1 MFNLKFKSLMF
12 FTSVILIA
20 LSGQISFGQVGARQ
34 TVKLAAV
41 RVEGNKSADAN
52 FIKLNS
58 GLTENALVSGEDIQK
73 AIKQLWA
80 LKMFSDIQV
89 ILEKEVDG
97 SVFLV
102 LKVEEYPRLEKIELE
117 GNKKIKKKDIEKELS
132 FYKGQ
137 VVGPQESRK
146 AAKKIKKL
154 YEEKGYLL
162 AEIEPKVREGE
173 NERVILRLKIN
184 EGNKVQIE
192 GINFHGNTAFT
203 NKKLRKAFKE
213 TKENGFWFF
222 GGGDFDRDKYQE
234 DLKHLISFYNKEG
247 FRDAETVKDSIYYGP
262 LKKAMYIDI
271 WVEEGQRYYFGDITW
286 EGNELFA
293 VEQLQQLLD
302 FEKGDVYN
310 KEKLDKAVFEKVG
323 NLYYDT
329 GYIFARIEPQEKPV
343 GKDTVNVHFRIT
355 EGNAVKINKIHISG
369 NTKTKE
375 KVIRRELRILPGDV
389 FSRQA
394 LVRSQRDIFVLN
406 YFADVRPDVEPI
418 SDEYVDISIEVEEKS
433 TDTANMSAGFSE
445 RDKLIG
451 SIGVTMNNFFGNGQI
466 LSFDWNFGRAFRSF
480 ALSFTEPWF
489 LDTPTLVGLS
499 FYDTKRDD
507 RYTGYN
513 QRSQGASVRLGR
525 RLRWPDNFFRT
536 DWIYRVDKTDLYD
549 FNPQVLRFNPRLA
562 LQNWPLTTSG
572 ITQIISRN
580 SLDRPEFPTSGSK
593 FSISTEFTGGPL
605 GGNVSFHKHVMQ
617 NEWFSPLIWNLVLF
631 NNIHAGYIEGFGDD
645 FENIP
650 FLELFFMGG
659 EGLSRS
665 IPLRGYDDPLSGV
678 ATQAGGKLMFKYSTE
693 IRFPIAPNPTIFGL
707 AFAEAGNTW
716 ESLSKTDIYDLRRSV
731 GVGIRIFM
739 PMLGV
744 IGFDYAYG
752 FDNDVLD
759 ENNRKTGR
767 KFGEWKPHFVFG
779 RSF

>member
-1 MFNLKFKSLMF
+1 MLNLKYKSLII
-12 FTSVILIA
+12 FTSLILIA
-20 LSGQISFGQVGARQ
+20 FSGKLSFGQVGARK

-41 RVEGNKSADAN
+41 RVEGNTSADAN

-80 LKMFSDIQV
+80 LNMFSDIQV
-89 ILEKEVDG
+89 VMEKEVAG

-137 VVGPQESRK
+137 VVGPQESKK

-154 YEEKGYLL
+154 YAEKGYLL
-162 AEIEPKVREGE
+162 AEVEPKLREGAE
-173 NERVILRLKIN
+173 NKRVILRFKIN

-192 GINFHGNTAFT
+192 GINFQGNTAFT
-203 NKKLRKAFKE
+203 DKKLRKAFKE
-213 TKENGFWFF
+213 TQENGFWFF
-222 GGGDFDRDKYQE
+222 GGGDFDREKYEE
-234 DLKHLISFYNKEG
+234 DLKHLIGFYNKEG

-262 LKKAMYIDI
+262 QKKAMYIDV
-271 WVEEGQRYYFGDITW
+271 WVEEGQQYYFGDITW
-286 EGNELFA
+286 EGNELFE
-293 VEQLQQLLD
+293 VEQLELLLD
-302 FEKGDVYN
+302 FKKGDVYN

-323 NLYYDT
+323 NVYYDT

-343 GKDTVNVHFRIT
+343 GKDTVDIHFRIT
-355 EGNAVKINKIHISG
+355 EGNAVKINKIHIAG

-375 KVIRRELRILPGDV
+375 KVIRRELRIMPGDV
-389 FSRQA
+389 FSREA

-406 YFADVRPDVEPI
+406 YFADVRPDVAPI
-418 SDEYVDISIEVEEKS
+418 SDELVDIAIEVDEKS

-489 LDTPTLVGLS
+489 LDSPTLVGLS
-499 FYDTKRDD
+499 FFDTKRDS
-507 RYTGYN
+507 RFIGYD

-536 DWIYRVDKTDLYD
+536 DWIYRIDRTDLSNFD
-549 FNPQVLRFNPRLA
+549 PRILQVNPILA
-562 LQNWPLTTSG
+562 QQAWPLTTSG
-572 ITQIISRN
+572 VTQIISRN
-580 SLDRPEFPTSGSK
+580 SLDRPEFPTSGSR
-593 FSISTEFTGGPL
+593 FSISTELTGGPM
-605 GGNVSFHKHVMQ
+605 GGNVSFHKHIMQ
-617 NEWFSPLIWNLVLF
+617 NEWFSPLIWNFVLF
-631 NNIHAGYIEGFGDD
+631 NNMHAGYIEGFGDD
-645 FENIP
+645 IDNIP

-678 ATQAGGKLMFKYSTE
+678 VNRTGGQVMFKYTTE

-716 ESLSKTDIYDLRRSV
+716 ESLSKTDLYDLRRSM

-739 PMLGV
+739 PMLGI

-752 FDNDVLD
+752 FDNIDLD
-759 ENNRKTGR
+759 TGR

>member
-1 MFNLKFKSLMF
+1 MLNLKYKSLII
-12 FTSVILIA
+12 FTSLILIA
-20 LSGQISFGQVGARQ
+20 FSGKLSFGQVGARK

-41 RVEGNKSADAN
+41 RVEGNTSADAN

-58 GLTENALVSGEDIQK
+58 GLTENALVSGEGIQK

-80 LKMFSDIQV
+80 LNMFSDIQV
-89 ILEKEVDG
+89 IMEKEVAG

-137 VVGPQESRK
+137 VVGPQESKK

-154 YEEKGYLL
+154 YAEKGYLL
-162 AEIEPKVREGE
+162 AEVEPKLREGAE
-173 NERVILRLKIN
+173 NKRVILRFKIN

-192 GINFHGNTAFT
+192 GINFQGNTAFT
-203 NKKLRKAFKE
+203 DKKLRKAFKE
-213 TKENGFWFF
+213 TQENGFWFF
-222 GGGDFDRDKYQE
+222 GGGDFDREKYEE
-234 DLKHLISFYNKEG
+234 DLKHLIGFYNKEG

-262 LKKAMYIDI
+262 QKKAMYIDV
-271 WVEEGQRYYFGDITW
+271 WVEEGQQYYFGDITW
-286 EGNELFA
+286 EGNELFE
-293 VEQLQQLLD
+293 VEQLELLLD
-302 FEKGDVYN
+302 FKKGDVYN

-323 NLYYDT
+323 NVYYDT

-343 GKDTVNVHFRIT
+343 GKDTVDIHFRIT
-355 EGNAVKINKIHISG
+355 EGNAVKINKIHIAG
-369 NTKTKE
+369 NNKTKE
-375 KVIRRELRILPGDV
+375 KVIRRELRIMPGDV
-389 FSRQA
+389 FSREA

-406 YFADVRPDVEPI
+406 YFADVRPDVAPI
-418 SDEYVDISIEVEEKS
+418 SDELVDIAIEVDEKS

-489 LDTPTLVGLS
+489 LDSPTLVGLS
-499 FYDTKRDD
+499 FFDTKRDS
-507 RYTGYN
+507 RFIGYD
-513 QRSQGASVRLGR
+513 QRSQGASIRLGR

-536 DWIYRVDKTDLYD
+536 DWIYRIDRTDLSNFD
-549 FNPQVLRFNPRLA
+549 PRILQVNPILA
-562 LQNWPLTTSG
+562 QQAWPLTTSG
-572 ITQIISRN
+572 VTQIISRN
-580 SLDRPEFPTSGSK
+580 SLDRPEFPTSGSR
-593 FSISTEFTGGPL
+593 FSISTELTGGPM
-605 GGNVSFHKHVMQ
+605 GGNVSFHKHILQ
-617 NEWFSPLIWNLVLF
+617 NEWFSPLIWNFVLF
-631 NNIHAGYIEGFGDD
+631 NNMHAGYIEGFGDD
-645 FENIP
+645 IDNIP

-678 ATQAGGKLMFKYSTE
+678 VNRTGGQVMFKYTTE

-716 ESLSKTDIYDLRRSV
+716 ESLSKTDLYDLRRSM

-739 PMLGV
+739 PMLGI

-752 FDNDVLD
+752 FDNIDLD
-759 ENNRKTGR
+759 TGR

>member
-1 MFNLKFKSLMF
+1 MFNLKFKSLVI

-20 LSGQISFGQVGARQ
+20 LSGRLSFGQIGARK

-41 RVEGNKSADAN
+41 RVEGNTSADAN

-80 LKMFSDIQV
+80 LNMFSDIQV
-89 ILEKEVDG
+89 ILEKEVAG

-137 VVGPQESRK
+137 VVGPQESKK

-154 YEEKGYLL
+154 YAEKGYLL
-162 AEIEPKVREGE
+162 AEVEPKLREGAE
-173 NERVILRLKIN
+173 GQRVILRFKIN

-192 GINFHGNTAFT
+192 GINFHGNTTFT
-203 NKKLRKAFKE
+203 DKKLRKAFKE

-222 GGGDFDRDKYQE
+222 GGGDFDREKYEE
-234 DLKHLISFYNKEG
+234 DLKHLISFFNKEG

-286 EGNELFA
+286 EGNELFE
-293 VEQLQQLLD
+293 VEQLEFLLD

-310 KEKLDKAVFEKVG
+310 KEKLDKAVFEKIG
-323 NLYYDT
+323 NRYYDT
-329 GYIFARIEPQEKPV
+329 GYIFARIEPQETPV
-343 GKDTVNVHFRIT
+343 GKDTVNIHFRIT
-355 EGNAVKINKIHISG
+355 EGNAVKINKIHIAG

-375 KVIRRELRILPGDV
+375 KVIRRELRIRPGDV
-389 FSRQA
+389 FSREA

-406 YFADVRPDVEPI
+406 YFADVRPDVAPI
-418 SDEYVDISIEVEEKS
+418 SDELVDIAIEVEEKS

-480 ALSFTEPWF
+480 AISFTEPWF
-489 LDTPTLVGLS
+489 LDTPTLVGVSL
-499 FYDTKRDD
+499 FDTKRDD
-507 RYTGYN
+507 RFIGYD
-513 QRSQGASVRLGR
+513 QRSQGASIRLGR
-525 RLRWPDNFFRT
+525 RLHWPDNFFRA
-536 DWIYRVDKTDLYD
+536 DWIYRVDKTDLSN
-549 FNPQVLRFNPRLA
+549 FNPQVLRFNPILA
-562 LQNWPLTTSG
+562 QQNWPLTTSG
-572 ITQIISRN
+572 VTQIISRN
-580 SLDRPEFPTSGSK
+580 SLDRPEFPTSGSR
-593 FSISTEFTGGPL
+593 FSISTEITGGPL
-605 GGNVSFHKHVMQ
+605 GGNVSFHKHTMK
-617 NEWFSPLIWNLVLF
+617 NEWFSPLIWNFVLF
-631 NNIHAGYIEGFGDD
+631 NNMHVGYIEGFGDD
-645 FENIP
+645 IENIP

-678 ATQAGGKLMFKYSTE
+678 VNRTGGKIMFKYTTE

-716 ESLSKTDIYDLRRSV
+716 ESLGKTDLYDLRRSV
-731 GVGIRIFM
+731 GVGLRIFM
-739 PMLGV
+739 PMLGI

-752 FDNDVLD
+752 FDNIDP
-759 ENNRKTGR
+759 ETGR
-767 KFGEWKPHFVFG
+767 KFGDWKPHFVFG